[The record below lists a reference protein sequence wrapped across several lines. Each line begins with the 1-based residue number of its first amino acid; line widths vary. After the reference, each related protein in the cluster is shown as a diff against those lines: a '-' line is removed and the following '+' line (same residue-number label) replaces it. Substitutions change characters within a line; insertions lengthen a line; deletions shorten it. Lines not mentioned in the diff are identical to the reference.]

1 MDLGIS
7 YGDASLCAHVSPLY
21 LLGTKPSGERGLTN
35 NVSPSKARLPPYVV
49 LDAVTASLSCQ
60 VMGYASSHPIGTR
73 CPTCHRQ

>member
-1 MDLGIS
+1 M
-7 YGDASLCAHVSPLY
+7 
-21 LLGTKPSGERGLTN
+21 TN